1 MTAIRVLVVDDSVV
15 ARRLIADSLGRCD
28 GIEVA
33 GTAADGSI
41 ALTRIADLSPD
52 AVVLDI
58 EMPRMDGLQTLERIR
73 KTRPDLPVVMFS
85 TLTERGA
92 RATLDALDRGA
103 SDYVPKPS
111 AVRGETLANVVE
123 TILAPKLLALV
134 KARYERSRRARS
146 AGAAT
151 SQYPAPPSFPP
162 STPLPVP
169 LPQRPFSRPR
179 TAVPARAVVIAA
191 STGGPTALAEVLP
204 RLAADFSVPVLVVQH
219 MPPVFTRC
227 LAERLGAQS
236 PLKVLEAE
244 GNEIVRPGTIWI
256 APGGRHLEIFQDGDM
271 ILTRLTDAEPENSC
285 RPAAD
290 VLFRSAS
297 KVYGAALLAV
307 VMTGMGRDGM
317 AGTAEIVSRGGRCLV
332 QSGPTCTVWGMP
344 RAIEQA
350 GLADQVAPLSE
361 LGAAITNAVRP
372 SAAHFGESR
381 TWRE

>member
-15 ARRLIADSLGRCD
+15 ARRLIADSLGRCE
-28 GIEVA
+28 GVEVA

-58 EMPRMDGLQTLERIR
+58 EMPRMDGLQTLEQIR

-92 RATLDALDRGA
+92 RATLDALDKGA

-111 AVRGETLANVVE
+111 AVRGETLAKVVE

-134 KARYERSRRARS
+134 RTRYERARRGRS
-146 AGAAT
+146 AGAPA
-151 SQYPAPPSFPP
+151 SLYPPPPSFPP
-162 STPLPVP
+162 STPLP
-169 LPQRPFSRPR
+169 LPIAQRPVSRPR
-179 TAVPARAVVIAA
+179 AMVPPRAVVIAA

-256 APGGRHLEIFQDGDM
+256 APGGRHLEIVQEGDLV
-271 ILTRLTDAEPENSC
+271 LTRLTDAEPENSC

-297 KVYGAALLAV
+297 RVYGAALLAV

-317 AGTAEIVSRGGRCLV
+317 AGTAEIVSRGGRSLV

-361 LGAAITNAVRP
+361 LAAAITSVVRP

-381 TWRE
+381 MWRE